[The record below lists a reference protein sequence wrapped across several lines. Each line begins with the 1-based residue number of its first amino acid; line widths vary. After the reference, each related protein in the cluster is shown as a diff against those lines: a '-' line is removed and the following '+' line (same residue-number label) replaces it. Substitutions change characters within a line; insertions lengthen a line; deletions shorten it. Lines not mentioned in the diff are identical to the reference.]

1 MKTSEQ
7 MTTDVLKRR
16 DEELKALPK
25 KRRIKMAAIGTPC
38 MAAAA
43 ALGIVSFNF
52 VHGANEFLGTYEGAT
67 LEDYTYTFFHGGKG
81 KYINTLISN
90 PNNAENHTEL
100 GVLQGGTIDIAYE
113 DWINK
118 NPHAGKYAYRLTA
131 QENVSD
137 IIALEKPAPDI
148 EPTDF
153 IEQTVKL
160 MNMHY
165 GIEFDRFGR
174 LHPDWTE
181 THEPFGNYVHDE
193 YTSEYA
199 SRQFLSDQNTL
210 NYVTPDGAE
219 ISVTAQSYQK
229 FFDDKMMPA
238 WNQADTGDYADGI
251 IGEIPNIE
259 SPEYPT
265 LESELNSAAEP
276 ICEIHGIYDENGN
289 IIGSFTP
296 GYNPG
301 NTGVTDNNKSDE
313 FVKTIIYSNIEGTEY
328 LTYLDMGNTWVR
340 IHVKGI
346 PSYEDIK
353 ELLEEYTAD
362 QSWLDNINSL
372 NNPYYGKYSFK
383 FISGESGVLSGINGV
398 EGYPND
404 SELSKPEYT
413 FWNRGIDYLSQHYR
427 FDFDRLGRLHPDW
440 SKTIDRPLGIYTREE
455 SPDVDSFTI
464 VKDYNVLN
472 YTTPDGAKISVT
484 ARTDPFYPANEILE
498 CVEIGEGPFI
508 VLDENG
514 NKIREFE
521 MGFMPHFNVNI
532 PDNADNVDV
541 EIYSDREDPDTHL
554 AYINMGSWVK
564 IRAEGLSDKEFLDL
578 IKEFI
583 K

>member
-7 MTTDVLKRR
+7 MTMDVLKRR
-16 DEELKALPK
+16 DKELKALPK

-38 MAAAA
+38 MAATA
-43 ALGIVSFNF
+43 ALGIVTFNF
-52 VHGANEFLGTYEGAT
+52 AHGANEFLSTYEGAT
-67 LEDYTYTFFHGGKG
+67 LEDYTYMFFHGGRG
-81 KYINTLISN
+81 KYINSVIN
-90 PNNAENHTEL
+90 PGNFGNNTEL
-100 GVLQGGTIDIAYE
+100 GTLQHDVHEIAYE
-113 DWINK
+113 DEINR
-118 NPHAGKYAYRLTA
+118 NPNAGKYVYHIAA
-131 QENVSD
+131 MED
-137 IIALEKPAPDI
+137 ISTVMASEKPAPDI

-160 MNMHY
+160 INMHY

-193 YTSEYA
+193 YTSEYV

-238 WNQADTGDYADGI
+238 WDEMNSDDI

-265 LESELNSAAEP
+265 LESELNSSAQP

-313 FVKTIIYSNIEGTEY
+313 FVNTIIYSNIEGTEY

-340 IHVKGI
+340 IYVKGI

-362 QSWLDNINSL
+362 QSWLDDINSL

-413 FWNRGIDYLSQHYR
+413 FWNRGIDYLSQHYG

-484 ARTDPFYPANEILE
+484 ARTDVFYPSDELIE
-498 CVEIGEGPFI
+498 CVVIGKGPFI
-508 VLDENG
+508 VLDEDG
-514 NKIREFE
+514 NKLDEYEF
-521 MGFMPHFNVNI
+521 GFEPRYNVNI
-532 PDNADNVDV
+532 PDDAENIKV
-541 EIYSDREDPDTHL
+541 EIYSDRNEPDTHL

-578 IKEFI
+578 LKEFI